1 MELEQITALLA
12 AFDQSTAV
20 RLRWKSGDQ
29 QLTLEKAEAFPA
41 PVAPAA
47 PAAAPVA
54 AAAVPAPAA
63 AAAAPAQ
70 APAAPA
76 AQEEGEAITAP
87 LVGTFYA
94 ASAPDK
100 APFVAVG
107 DKVKAGQTVCL
118 LEAMKMISEVP
129 APFDCV
135 IEEVVAENGQLAA
148 FGDVLFRVR
157 RV

>member
-41 PVAPAA
+41 PVVPAA
-47 PAAAPVA
+47 VAAAPVT

>member
-47 PAAAPVA
+47 VAAAPVA

-63 AAAAPAQ
+63 AAA

-107 DKVKAGQTVCL
+107 DKVKVGQTVCL

>member
-20 RLRWKSGDQ
+20 RLRWKSGDE

-41 PVAPAA
+41 PVVPAA
-47 PAAAPVA
+47 PAAAPVT

-63 AAAAPAQ
+63 APAAPAQ

>member
-29 QLTLEKAEAFPA
+29 QLTLEKPEAFPA
-41 PVAPAA
+41 PVVPAA
-47 PAAAPVA
+47 VAAAPVA

-63 AAAAPAQ
+63 APAAPAQ

-94 ASAPDK
+94 ASAPEK

>member
-20 RLRWKSGDQ
+20 RLRWKSGDE

-41 PVAPAA
+41 PVVSAA

-63 AAAAPAQ
+63 TPAAPAQ
-70 APAAPA
+70 APAAPT

>member
-29 QLTLEKAEAFPA
+29 QLTLEKPEAFPA
-41 PVAPAA
+41 PVVPAA
-47 PAAAPVA
+47 VAAAPVA

-63 AAAAPAQ
+63 APAAPAQ

>member
-20 RLRWKSGDQ
+20 RLRWKSGDE

-41 PVAPAA
+41 PVVPAAPAAALAPAAPVAVPAPAA
-47 PAAAPVA
+47 PAAAA
-54 AAAVPAPAA
+54 EAPAA
-63 AAAAPAQ
+63 AAP
-70 APAAPA
+70 
-76 AQEEGEAITAP
+76 EGEAITAP

-100 APFVAVG
+100 APFVAAG
-107 DKVKAGQTVCL
+107 DNVKAGQTVCL

>member
-1 MELEQITALLA
+1 MDLEQITALLA

-29 QLTLEKAEAFPA
+29 QLTLEKPEAFPA
-41 PVAPAA
+41 PVVPAA
-47 PAAAPVA
+47 VAAAPVA

-63 AAAAPAQ
+63 APAAPAQ

>member
-41 PVAPAA
+41 PVVPAA
-47 PAAAPVA
+47 PAAAPVT

-63 AAAAPAQ
+63 APAAPAQ

>member
-41 PVAPAA
+41 PV
-47 PAAAPVA
+47 
-54 AAAVPAPAA
+54 
-63 AAAAPAQ
+63 
-70 APAAPA
+70 APA

>member
-41 PVAPAA
+41 PVVPAA
-47 PAAAPVA
+47 VAAAPVA

-63 AAAAPAQ
+63 APAAPAQ

>member
-20 RLRWKSGDQ
+20 RLRWKSGDE

-41 PVAPAA
+41 PVVPAA

-54 AAAVPAPAA
+54 AAALPAPAA
-63 AAAAPAQ
+63 APAAPAQ

>member
-20 RLRWKSGDQ
+20 RLRWKNGDQ

>member
-47 PAAAPVA
+47 VAAAPVA

-63 AAAAPAQ
+63 AAA

>member
-1 MELEQITALLA
+1 MIY
-12 AFDQSTAV
+12 
-20 RLRWKSGDQ
+20 
-29 QLTLEKAEAFPA
+29 
-41 PVAPAA
+41 
-47 PAAAPVA
+47 PAAAP
-54 AAAVPAPAA
+54 
-63 AAAAPAQ
+63 AAPAQ

>member
-41 PVAPAA
+41 PVVPAA
-47 PAAAPVA
+47 PAAAPVT

-76 AQEEGEAITAP
+76 AQDEGEAITAP

>member
-47 PAAAPVA
+47 VAAAPVA

-87 LVGTFYA
+87 LIGTFYA

>member
-41 PVAPAA
+41 PVVPAA
-47 PAAAPVA
+47 VAAAPVA
-54 AAAVPAPAA
+54 TAAVPAPAA

>member
-41 PVAPAA
+41 PVVPAA
-47 PAAAPVA
+47 PAAAPVTA
-54 AAAVPAPAA
+54 AVVPAPAA
-63 AAAAPAQ
+63 APAAPAQ

>member
-41 PVAPAA
+41 PVVPAA
-47 PAAAPVA
+47 PAAAPVT

>member
-41 PVAPAA
+41 PVVPAA

-54 AAAVPAPAA
+54 AAALPAPAA

-100 APFVAVG
+100 VPFVAVG
-107 DKVKAGQTVCL
+107 DKVKTGQTVCL

>member
-1 MELEQITALLA
+1 M
-12 AFDQSTAV
+12 
-20 RLRWKSGDQ
+20 
-29 QLTLEKAEAFPA
+29 
-41 PVAPAA
+41 
-47 PAAAPVA
+47 
-54 AAAVPAPAA
+54 
-63 AAAAPAQ
+63 
-70 APAAPA
+70 
-76 AQEEGEAITAP
+76 
-87 LVGTFYA
+87 
-94 ASAPDK
+94 
-100 APFVAVG
+100 AVG

>member
-41 PVAPAA
+41 PVVPAA

>member
-20 RLRWKSGDQ
+20 RLRWKSGDE

-41 PVAPAA
+41 PVVPAA
-47 PAAAPVA
+47 VAAAPVA

-63 AAAAPAQ
+63 APAAPAQ

>member
-41 PVAPAA
+41 PVVPAA
-47 PAAAPVA
+47 VAAAPVA

-87 LVGTFYA
+87 LIGTFYA

>member
-63 AAAAPAQ
+63 APAAPAQ

>member
-20 RLRWKSGDQ
+20 RLRWKSGDE

-41 PVAPAA
+41 PVVPAA
-47 PAAAPVA
+47 VAAAPVA

>member
-41 PVAPAA
+41 PVVPAA

-54 AAAVPAPAA
+54 AAALPAPAA

>member
-41 PVAPAA
+41 PVVPAA
-47 PAAAPVA
+47 VA

-63 AAAAPAQ
+63 APAAPAQ

>member
-41 PVAPAA
+41 PVVPAA
-47 PAAAPVA
+47 VAAAPVA

>member
-41 PVAPAA
+41 PVVPAA
-47 PAAAPVA
+47 VAAAPVA
-54 AAAVPAPAA
+54 TAAVPAPAA
-63 AAAAPAQ
+63 APAAPAQ

>member
-20 RLRWKSGDQ
+20 RLRWKSGDE

-41 PVAPAA
+41 PVVPAA
-47 PAAAPVA
+47 PAAALAPAAPVA
-54 AAAVPAPAA
+54 APAPAPAA
-63 AAAAPAQ
+63 AAETSAAAAP
-70 APAAPA
+70 
-76 AQEEGEAITAP
+76 EGEAITAP

-100 APFVAVG
+100 APFVAAG
-107 DKVKAGQTVCL
+107 DTVKAGQTVCL

>member
-12 AFDQSTAV
+12 AFDQSTAA

-41 PVAPAA
+41 PVVPAA
-47 PAAAPVA
+47 VAAAPVA

-63 AAAAPAQ
+63 APAAPAQ